1 MITALFVFAVL
12 SLVVGKKGK
21 KPKQEPAEAKCVRR
35 HSHGNEYWGRFE
47 VRPSAATSY
56 EGWSLKV
63 KFNMP
68 VDLEVWKATD
78 TDTANNKY
86 KQEFVLENRYESNAE
101 LPKGELYKF
110 DFTARVQGNQAR
122 SLKCTEVSF
131 EPLGDGSGSDM

>member
-1 MITALFVFAVL
+1 MKCMITALFVFAVL

-63 KFNMP
+63 
-68 VDLEVWKATD
+68 
-78 TDTANNKY
+78 
-86 KQEFVLENRYESNAE
+86 RINAE